1 MFRQITDP
9 IAGSLVLSAV
19 CAALPLLLLFVLI
32 GLFRVKAPKAV
43 LASLVLSI
51 LLAVV
56 GWRMPLGQAL
66 SGTAEGLAFGLFP
79 ILWILVNA
87 LWVYRLTVATP
98 WFEVLGQTIRS
109 ISKDHRILA
118 ILIAFG
124 FGALL
129 EALAGFGAP
138 VAIAAAMLIAAGMKP
153 LKSAV
158 VALVAN
164 TAPVAFGA
172 MGAPIIALA
181 GVTGLKVN
189 TLAAMA
195 GRQGIIALIVPLLLV
210 FIVDGRRGL
219 RQTWPVAVVA
229 GVVFSLAQFAV
240 SNYGAIQLTDVVAA
254 VVTVAAVMGMLR
266 FWQPAQLISSAE
278 IHEEPQADRLVT
290 VGATGSAASATV
302 DSPARYS
309 ASRSVTEA
317 FAGAATAGT
326 NGRIG
331 SYGSTDGY
339 GGTSGNGRTAAGPPA
354 EDDSRPS
361 SRKIVMAF
369 APYLII
375 IAVFSIAQIPAVTH
389 WLTSVGSVTFKWPG
403 LDVTKANGKPV
414 AAEMFK
420 LDHLKAT
427 GTLLLFS
434 GLATMAL
441 YKVSASKGLRVYKE
455 GVYALRWTIVT
466 VSLMLAL
473 SYVMN
478 LSGETTTMGVALAAT
493 GGLFAVLSPVIGWIG
508 TALTGSDTSSNS
520 LFGGLQVTAAN
531 QTGLSPVLMAVSNSS
546 AGALGKMVSLQNL
559 AVAAAAASLE
569 GGENVLFRKLLWW
582 SIGLLALLA
591 GLVWLQSTPVLGWM
605 VP

>member
-1 MFRQITDP
+1 MFNQTTDP
-9 IAGSLVLSAV
+9 IAGSLVLSAL

-32 GLFRVKAPKAV
+32 GFFRVKAPKAV
-43 LASLVLSI
+43 FASLTLSI
-51 LLAVV
+51 VLAVV
-56 GWRMPLGQAL
+56 GWKMPVGQAL
-66 SGTAEGLAFGLFP
+66 SATAEGLAFGLFP

-153 LKSAV
+153 LKSAI

-181 GVTGLKVN
+181 GVTGLKVD
-189 TLAAMA
+189 TLSAMA
-195 GRQGIIALIVPLLLV
+195 GRQGIIALVVPMLLV
-210 FIVDGRRGL
+210 YIVDGRRGL
-219 RQTWPVAVVA
+219 RQTWPVALVA
-229 GVVFSLAQFAV
+229 GVVFSLTQYAV
-240 SNYGAIQLTDVVAA
+240 SNYGAVQLTDVVAA
-254 VVTVAAVMGMLR
+254 VVTVAVVMGMLR
-266 FWQPAQLISSAE
+266 VWQPAELISSAQVDAE
-278 IHEEPQADRLVT
+278 AEAKESQESHLVWAGRPAGSV
-290 VGATGSAASATV
+290 VGSNARYCATGSQKPV
-302 DSPARYS
+302 
-309 ASRSVTEA
+309 
-317 FAGAATAGT
+317 
-326 NGRIG
+326 
-331 SYGSTDGY
+331 
-339 GGTSGNGRTAAGPPA
+339 

-361 SRKIVMAF
+361 GGRILMAV
-369 APYLII
+369 APYMII
-375 IAVFSIAQIPAVTH
+375 IAVFSIAQIPSVKT
-389 WLTSVGSVTFKWPG
+389 WLTSIGSVTFHWPG
-403 LDVTKANGKPV
+403 LDIVTEAGKPV
-414 AAEMFK
+414 SAQTFK
-420 LDHLKAT
+420 FEHIKAT

-441 YKVSASKGLRVYKE
+441 YKISASKGWRVYKE

-478 LSGETTTMGVALAAT
+478 LSGQTTTMGVALAAT
-493 GGLFAVLSPVIGWIG
+493 GSLFAVLSPVIGWIG

-559 AVAAAAASLE
+559 AVAAAAATLE
-569 GGENVLFRKLLWW
+569 GGESILFRKLLGW
-582 SIGLLALLA
+582 SIGLLVLLA
-591 GLVWLQSTPVLGWM
+591 ALVWLQSTPILGWM

>member
-9 IAGSLVLSAV
+9 IAGSLVLSAL
-19 CAALPLLLLFVLI
+19 CAALPLFLLFVLI
-32 GLFRVKAPKAV
+32 GFFRVKAPKAV
-43 LASLVLSI
+43 LCSLLLSI
-51 LLAVV
+51 VLAVV
-56 GWRMPLGQAL
+56 GWKMPVGQAL
-66 SGTAEGLAFGLFP
+66 SGTAEGIAFGLFP

-109 ISKDHRILA
+109 VSRDHRVLA
-118 ILIAFG
+118 ILIAFA

-158 VALVAN
+158 VALIAN

-172 MGAPIIALA
+172 MGAPIIALN
-181 GVTGLKVN
+181 GVTKIPVDI
-189 TLAAMA
+189 LAKMA
-195 GRQGIIALIVPLLLV
+195 GREGIIALVVPLLLV
-210 FIVDGRRGL
+210 FIVDGRRGV

-229 GVVFSLAQFAV
+229 GVFFSVSQFVA
-240 SNYGAIQLTDVVAA
+240 SNYMAFALTDVVAS
-254 VVTVAAVMGMLR
+254 VVTMGVIVAMMRV
-266 FWQPAQLISSAE
+266 WQPAETIGSTEVDDEA
-278 IHEEPQADRLVT
+278 QAALLVP
-290 VGATGSAASATV
+290 VEVAGGVAGATIGGA
-302 DSPARYS
+302 PRYS

-326 NGRIG
+326 GGR
-331 SYGSTDGY
+331 SA
-339 GGTSGNGRTAAGPPA
+339 NPEA
-354 EDDSRPS
+354 ENTTRPS
-361 SRKIVMAF
+361 GRRILMAV

-375 IAVFSIAQIPAVTH
+375 IVVFSIAQIPSVAS
-389 WLTSVGSVTFKWPG
+389 WLTANVGRSFRWPTLNVVTSHG
-403 LDVTKANGKPV
+403 KAVG
-414 AAEMFK
+414 AEKFTFNQT
-420 LDHLKAT
+420 T
-427 GTLLLFS
+427 GTLLLLS

-441 YKVSASKGLRVYKE
+441 YKVSAVKGWRIYKE

-478 LSGETTTMGVALAAT
+478 LSGETTTMGLALAAT
-493 GGLFAVLSPVIGWIG
+493 GSAFAVLSPVLGWIG
-508 TALTGSDTSSNS
+508 TALTGSDTSSNA
-520 LFGGLQVTAAN
+520 LFGNLQVTAAT
-531 QTGLSPVLMAVSNSS
+531 QTHISPVLMAVSNST

-559 AVAAAAASLE
+559 AVAAAAASLA
-569 GGENVLFRKLLWW
+569 GGENILFRKMLWW
-582 SIGLLALLA
+582 SLALLALLA
-591 GLVWLQSTPVLGWM
+591 GFILLQTTPILGWM

>member
-1 MFRQITDP
+1 LFNQTTDP
-9 IAGSLVLSAV
+9 IAGSLVLSAL

-32 GLFRVKAPKAV
+32 GFFRVKAPKAV

-51 LLAVV
+51 ALAVL

-66 SGTAEGLAFGLFP
+66 SGTAEGLAFGFFP

-87 LWVYRLTVATP
+87 LWVYRLTVATA

-138 VAIAAAMLIAAGMKP
+138 VAIAAAMLIAAGMMP
-153 LKSAV
+153 LKAAI

-189 TLAAMA
+189 TLSAMA
-195 GRQGIIALIVPLLLV
+195 GRQGIIALVVPLLLV
-210 FIVDGRRGL
+210 YIVDGRRGL

-229 GVVFSLAQFAV
+229 GVVFSLTQFAI
-240 SNYGAIQLTDVVAA
+240 SNYGAIQLTDVIAA
-254 VVTVAAVMGMLR
+254 VVTVATVMGMLR
-266 FWQPAQLISSAE
+266 IWQPAQLISSAQVE
-278 IHEEPQADRLVT
+278 QEDSHLVWAGRAE
-290 VGATGSAASATV
+290 GAAARS
-302 DSPARYS
+302 SARYS
-309 ASRSVTEA
+309 ATRSVTEA
-317 FAGAATAGT
+317 VAGAATAGP
-326 NGRIG
+326 G
-331 SYGSTDGY
+331 SNAATPST
-339 GGTSGNGRTAAGPPA
+339 

-361 SRKIVMAF
+361 GGHILMAF

-375 IAVFSIAQIPAVTH
+375 IAVFSIAQIPSVTA
-389 WLTSVGSVTFKWPG
+389 WLTSVGSTTFRWPG
-403 LDVTKANGKPV
+403 LDVVTAAGKPV
-414 AAEMFK
+414 AAQTFR

-441 YKVSASKGLRVYKE
+441 YRISSSTGLRVYKE

-478 LSGETTTMGVALAAT
+478 LSGQTTTMGVALAAT
-493 GGLFAVLSPVIGWIG
+493 GGLFAVVSPVLGWIG

-569 GGENVLFRKLLWW
+569 GGENILFRKLLGW
-582 SIGLLALLA
+582 SLGLLVLLGA
-591 GLVWLQSTPVLGWM
+591 LVWLQSTPILGWM